1 MATHVKTLGI
11 LHIVLGSIGV
21 LVALLFLLFFG
32 SLAAF
37 VGLTDSS
44 EGAFMAVPIL
54 GGIGGLIFLFVLL
67 LSVPGII
74 VGIGLL
80 RFSPWAR
87 VLGIVVSAV
96 SLLNVP
102 FGTALG
108 VYGLWVLLST
118 ETERLFARGDR
129 PISAIRA

>member
-11 LHIVLGSIGV
+11 LHIVLGSIGI

-32 SLAAF
+32 SLAAL

-44 EGAFMAVPIL
+44 EGAFVAVPIL
-54 GGIGGLIFLFVLL
+54 GGIGGLIFITILL
-67 LSVPGII
+67 LSIPGII

-87 VLGIVVSAV
+87 VLGIIVSAF
-96 SLLNVP
+96 SMLNVP
-102 FGTALG
+102 LGTALG
-108 VYGLWVLLST
+108 VYGLWVLVSN
-118 ETERLFARGDR
+118 ETERLFAHGDR